1 MGRNYKPMPPLW
13 RIQEL
18 VELTD
23 DHPSG
28 LYYPRKKKFV
38 THKHKHSGHYLVSL
52 DADVYLAHR
61 VVYYLR
67 TGRSPDLCA
76 NTARRSDSKNRT
88 GESNQRHF
96 DTNQKARPDHP
107 TVDVRA

>member
-67 TGRSPDLCA
+67 TGQSPDLRSITHHPYNKDKDNRQELCS
-76 NTARRSDSKNRT
+76 TAPKRT
-88 GESNQRHF
+88 TKKPNPPWMQ
-96 DTNQKARPDHP
+96 
-107 TVDVRA
+107 DV